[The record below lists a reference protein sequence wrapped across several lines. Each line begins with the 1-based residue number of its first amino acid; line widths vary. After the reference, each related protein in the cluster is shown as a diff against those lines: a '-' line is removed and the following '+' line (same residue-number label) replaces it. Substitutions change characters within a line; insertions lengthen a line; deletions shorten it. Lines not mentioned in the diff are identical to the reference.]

1 MQTQII
7 RIGNS
12 QGIRIPKVL
21 IQELNLSGTIQ
32 LTKSDQGLLIS
43 SNQPRPGWEKAFK
56 QASTALTDADKRFL
70 NPSNKFDEDE
80 WQW

>member
-7 RIGNS
+7 QIGNS

-21 IQELNLSGTIQ
+21 IDELNLSGTIQ

-43 SNQPRPGWEKAFK
+43 SNQPRADWKTAFRKANTGLTNEDK
-56 QASTALTDADKRFL
+56 QFL
-70 NPSNKFDEDE
+70 NFPNKFDQDQ

>member
-1 MQTQII
+1 MQAQII
-7 RIGNS
+7 QIGNS

-21 IQELNLSGTIQ
+21 IDELNLSGTIE

-43 SNQPRPGWEKAFK
+43 PNEPRAGWEEAFD
-56 QASTALTDADKRFL
+56 QASADLTSEERQFL
-70 NPSNKFDEDE
+70 NFPNQFDEEE